1 MQRNDGRKRHCA
13 ALADWAQGR
22 RAGIIGCAWIGVRRL
37 EVVKFRAAMGV
48 ILSSLALSA
57 AANAQELTEREAL
70 ALEVVELTNADAVA
84 GQIGAQ
90 MRSMMMR
97 QTERLILCDAM
108 RPAVE
113 DAVDEMTDVFTETMN
128 SVDLR
133 AQMAVVYAETFS
145 EDELREIAA
154 FYRSEAGRRL
164 VEAMP
169 ELMRRSMTLGEDLM
183 ATMQS
188 RLEETMNRHAE
199 TFARAAE
206 RCEAPPG

>member
-1 MQRNDGRKRHCA
+1 MNIA
-13 ALADWAQGR
+13 
-22 RAGIIGCAWIGVRRL
+22 IRL
-37 EVVKFRAAMGV
+37 LVLVAMM
-48 ILSSLALSA
+48 ALSGVLA
-57 AANAQELTEREAL
+57 GQDMTEREQL
-70 ALEVVELTNADAVA
+70 ALEVVELTNADSVA

-97 QTERLILCDAM
+97 DIESRIRCDAM

-113 DAVDEMTDVFTETMN
+113 EAVDEMTEVFAETLN
-128 SVDLR
+128 SVDFR
-133 AQMAVVYAETFS
+133 ARMVVVYAETFS

-206 RCEAPPG
+206 RCEGPAG